1 MQSTELVTL
10 QGDVP
15 MTTSRIVAEVFE
27 KRHDHVMDDIEA
39 LIADMR
45 RRLDAQDETKSSTCK
60 NPDEHFIPTLTEV
73 TIGSGAR
80 REAKGYNL
88 TQIGF
93 TLLAF
98 GFQGE
103 KALDFKCQF
112 IDAFVDLTHQ
122 NLQLLKQN
130 EVLQKRLMKKLE
142 KENQLLL
149 TDNTT
154 ISAENKKLVAEVKE
168 EKRMVSALNSVVAD
182 FTCAPSK
189 VKERIDVGVCRER
202 SKYRAEIKKIAKVKG
217 DALLAAHALLVD
229 RLRRKDQSLISDG
242 YISEPLSDLKMCARA
257 LTYLSDSAWEEM
269 DREAVKA
276 VKVQREVEDADAEYG
291 G

>member
-27 KRHDHVMDDIEA
+27 KEHFNVLRDIET
-39 LIADMR
+39 LIADMVKVEEA
-45 RRLDAQDETKSSTCK
+45 DNQSSV
-60 NPDEHFIPTLTEV
+60 EEYFQLTLTTV
-73 TIGSGAR
+73 PMPNNATR
-80 REAKGYNL
+80 QDK
-88 TQIGF
+88 GF
-93 TLLAF
+93 TLTKD
-98 GFQGE
+98 GFLMLVLGYSGE
-103 KALDFKCQF
+103 KAVRFRMQF
-112 IDAFVDLTHQ
+112 LKEFNRITHQ

-130 EVLQKRLMKKLE
+130 EALQKRLMRKLE

-168 EKRMVSALNSVVAD
+168 EKRLVSALNSVVAD

-189 VKERIDVGVCRER
+189 VKERIDVGVCREQ

-257 LTYLSDSAWEEM
+257 LTYLSDSAWEKM
-269 DREAVKA
+269 DRKAVKA
-276 VKVQREVEDADAEYG
+276 AKVQREVEDADAEYG

>member
-27 KRHDHVMDDIEA
+27 KEHFNVLRDIEA
-39 LIADMR
+39 LIADMVKVEEA
-45 RRLDAQDETKSSTCK
+45 DNQSSV
-60 NPDEHFIPTLTEV
+60 EEYFQLTLTTV
-73 TIGSGAR
+73 PMPNNATR
-80 REAKGYNL
+80 KDK
-88 TQIGF
+88 GF
-93 TLLAF
+93 TLTKD
-98 GFQGE
+98 GFLMLVLGYSGE
-103 KALDFKCQF
+103 KAVRFRMQF
-112 IDAFVDLTHQ
+112 LKEFNRLTHQ

-130 EVLQKRLMKKLE
+130 EALQKRLMKKLQ

-168 EKRMVSALNSVVAD
+168 EKRLVSALNSVVAD

-189 VKERIDVGVCRER
+189 VKERIDVGVCREQ

-257 LTYLSDSAWEEM
+257 LTYLSDSAWEKM
-269 DREAVKA
+269 DRKAVKA
-276 VKVQREVEDADAEYG
+276 AKVQREVEDADAEYG